1 MNTSTALKNTA
12 TMVKNGALVSA
23 LAAASLVG
31 TSAYADDLACARVAG
46 NEAAVEI
53 AKAQED
59 WSEIFKAQAAL
70 ASAKTECF
78 IDEHIT
84 ANDAEEN
91 WEQVKADFQ
100 EGIAD
105 LHDEF
110 EHQVDN
116 AQEALEDAKEEA
128 NSDAALAEAQDTYD
142 DTMEKITDSYQRS
155 VAALKDKLG
164 INES

>member
-12 TMVKNGALVSA
+12 TLVKKGALA
-23 LAAASLVG
+23 TAIAAATLVG

-59 WSEIFKAQAAL
+59 WSEIFTSEAKL
-70 ASAKTECF
+70 AYAKTECF
-78 IDEHIT
+78 IDQHLTE
-84 ANDAEEN
+84 NDADGKWSEIKEG
-91 WEQVKADFQ
+91 FQ
-100 EGIAD
+100 EGMAE
-105 LHDEF
+105 LHDDF
-110 EHQVDN
+110 QDQVDS
-116 AQEALEDAKEEA
+116 AKEVYEDAKDKAET
-128 NSDAALAEAQDTYD
+128 DKALAEAKEAYHE
-142 DTMEKITDSYQRS
+142 TMEEIGETYQTS

>member
-12 TMVKNGALVSA
+12 TMVKKGALA
-23 LAAASLVG
+23 TAIAATTLVG

-53 AKAQED
+53 AKAQDD
-59 WSEIFKAQAAL
+59 WSEIFKSQAAL

-91 WEQVKADFQ
+91 WEEIKEDFQ
-100 EGIAD
+100 EGMAD

-116 AQEALEDAKEEA
+116 AQEALEEAKEEA
-128 NSDAALAEAQDTYD
+128 NTDEALAEAEDTYD
-142 DTMEKITDSYQRS
+142 DAMEKITDSYQRS
-155 VAALKDKLG
+155 VAALKDKLN